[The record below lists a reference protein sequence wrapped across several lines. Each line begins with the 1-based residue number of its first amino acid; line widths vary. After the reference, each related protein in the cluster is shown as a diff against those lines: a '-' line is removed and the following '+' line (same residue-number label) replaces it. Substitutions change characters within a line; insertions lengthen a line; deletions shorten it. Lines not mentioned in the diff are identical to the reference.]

1 MTAPCLSDVTGQ
13 PRRIIGDIVRAYL
26 ERRPILF
33 IGEPGAAIPMI
44 ARRLPSILPE
54 MTHHERDALL
64 AIYASARLEVPED
77 RPYRAP
83 HHSVSIPGMLG
94 TFSDSGWRPGEVS
107 LAYGGVLFFDEIE
120 EVPPTILRTVASSV
134 SDGALTF
141 VKAASH
147 RKLPARVA
155 LVAASTRPGA
165 DVPALRD
172 STGFDWL
179 PCEVPTVSNYRRVN
193 TQAHRWPTSEDV
205 RSNLLGLL

>member
-13 PRRIIGDIVRAYL
+13 PRRIIGDIVRAYV

-33 IGEPGAAIPMI
+33 IGEPCAAIPMI
-44 ARRLPSILPE
+44 ARRLPGILPE
-54 MTHHERDALL
+54 LSVHERDSLMS
-64 AIYASARLEVPED
+64 IYASARLEMPD
-77 RPYRAP
+77 GRPFRAP

-94 TFSDSGWRPGEVS
+94 TFSESHWRPGEVS
-107 LAYGGVLFFDEIE
+107 LAYGGVLFFDEVE
-120 EVPPTILRTVASSV
+120 EIPPTVLRTVASSV
-134 SDGALTF
+134 ADGAITF
-141 VKAASH
+141 VKATSH

-155 LVAASTRPGA
+155 LVAASARPGV

-179 PCEVPTVSNYRRVN
+179 PCEVPPASSYRRVA
-193 TQAHRWPTSEDV
+193 TQAQRWPTSEDV